1 MNLWAELNISTTPVK
16 NSWVLVSYFAFYY
29 VMVCTGS
36 NGRNIEAVTHTHT
49 HRRVR
54 FKAVMTRVLFIYI
67 KM

>member
-49 HRRVR
+49 DVS
-54 FKAVMTRVLFIYI
+54 VL
-67 KM
+67 KQ